1 MLQLKQEVQYQRGQE
16 QREGVKHRALLEG
29 KGHQE
34 VVELKRVQWEQG
46 ES

>member
-1 MLQLKQEVQYQRGQE
+1 LLQLKQEVQYQRGQA
-16 QREGVKHRALLEG
+16 QREGVMPRALLEG
-29 KGHQE
+29 EGHQE